1 MFFPIFF
8 FFTFMGDC
16 LDGLDFETVQV
27 PEKSVQPREVADAGD
42 EPKLKPSISEPAVD
56 SLPLNRFVEGSENL
70 TTSSAL
76 TASTDPTR
84 PKKSESKKEEDGK
97 TYLLQVTDKLYHKM
111 LYRVHRNST
120 LPPK

>member
-1 MFFPIFF
+1 MSDGGKNRRHHSDINLAANVGQLLKVKD
-8 FFTFMGDC
+8 MGDC

-70 TTSSAL
+70 TL
-76 TASTDPTR
+76 D
-84 PKKSESKKEEDGK
+84 
-97 TYLLQVTDKLYHKM
+97 L
-111 LYRVHRNST
+111 
-120 LPPK
+120 